1 VTQEQ
6 PVILQKFK
14 QHITEIE
21 TQYHPGKLGEFAKL
35 WPEFVN
41 G

>member
-14 QHITEIE
+14 QHIAEIE
-21 TQYHPGKLGEFAKL
+21 TQYHPDKAGEFVKL
-35 WPEFVN
+35 WPEFTSV
-41 G
+41 